1 MRALIL
7 AAGLGTRL
15 RPLTL
20 LRAKP
25 ALPVRGIPIL
35 ATLLRLLDEQDI
47 REVMI
52 NTHHLPESIHAVVE
66 RYRPTRMQVQF
77 SHEPTLLDTGGA
89 IRRVVDFL
97 RDSDPCLVLAG
108 DMLLDYDL
116 RAFAA
121 AHQAEGNA
129 VTFLLSDDPRIAQ
142 FGSIGIDTQG
152 CVRRIGQRFDL
163 GGETAR
169 GLYLSVTAIAA
180 RALATLPERDVFSH
194 LDAWIAPLLRAGARD
209 IRAKLLPAAAQH
221 LDPTPVAQSAP
232 APSARRDVP
241 SHAAATRSS
250 DPSNSSAC
258 TQATALPTALIWE
271 PVGTVPE
278 YLDANFCLPPVYNAK
293 LDAWAKQEGARFG
306 QDFVIGP
313 TAKIGAGTDLDHVVV
328 WDGENVPGGK
338 KFRRGVFA
346 GGEFHPCPADAKT
359 TA

>member
-15 RPLTL
+15 RPLTQ

-52 NTHHLPESIHAVVE
+52 NTHHLPDSIHAVVE
-66 RYRPTRMQVQF
+66 RYRPARMQVQF
-77 SHEPTLLDTGGA
+77 SHESTLLDTGGA

-163 GGETAR
+163 GGESAR

-180 RALATLPERDVFSH
+180 RALASLPERDVFSH
-194 LDAWIAPLLRAGARD
+194 LDAWIAPLLKAGARD
-209 IRAKLLPAAAQH
+209 IRAKLVPAAQH
-221 LDPTPVAQSAP
+221 LDPAQSAAACSP
-232 APSARRDVP
+232 RTNAGAS
-241 SHAAATRSS
+241 AATRSS
-250 DPSNSSAC
+250 DPANTSAH
-258 TQATALPTALIWE
+258 TLATALPTALIWE
-271 PVGTVPE
+271 PVGTLSE
-278 YLDANFCLPPVYNAK
+278 YFDANFCLPPVYNAK

-306 QDFVIGP
+306 QDSVIGP
-313 TAKIGAGTDLDHVVV
+313 TAKIGADTDLDHIVV

-338 KFRRGVFA
+338 KFCRGVFA
-346 GGEFHPCPADAKT
+346 GGEFHPCPADTKT
-359 TA
+359 TASTR